1 MIRFSLIFIFLFLG
15 LESYS
20 QILPGMFGSVVKK
33 GSGGGGGAASGTRN
47 FTNCGKAGSEGPS
60 QSDCNTAYASNDLNG
75 EVTVTSGIQYWT
87 TPTTGTYTITAI
99 GATAGNDGYT
109 SAYVGRP
116 AKIIGDFSL
125 TQGDVIKI
133 LVGQHGWKASC
144 RPGWGGGG
152 GTFVTKNDNTIL
164 LIAGGCGSS
173 HTNISNV
180 NTWQDA
186 NTGESGNF
194 QSGDTHA
201 AGTNGSGGGGTNN
214 GGSGAGYSG
223 DGNTGNSAT
232 YQLCSGVPT
241 QHTTPKSFLNG
252 GVGDVIGGGFGGG
265 AGVMNTWGGGG
276 GGYSGGGGSLSS
288 PYAGAGGGSKNN
300 GSNQTNTLNDI
311 GTNKAE
317 LDGSVVITW

>member
-1 MIRFSLIFIFLFLG
+1 MRYVFLLFFLIDSSIC
-15 LESYS
+15 YS
-20 QILPGMFGSVVKK
+20 QILPSQHGVHHKK
-33 GSGGGGGAASGTRN
+33 SSGGAASGTRN
-47 FTNCGKAGSEGPS
+47 FTNCSKAGSEGPS
-60 QSDCNTAYASNDLNG
+60 QSDCNTAYVSNDLNG

-87 TPTTGTYTITAI
+87 IPTTGTYTITAI
-99 GATAGNDGYT
+99 GATAGNDGET
-109 SAYVGRP
+109 SVYVGRP

-173 HTNISNV
+173 HTTISNV

-194 QSGDTHA
+194 QLGDTHA
-201 AGTNGSGGGGTNN
+201 AGTNGSGGGGGGTS

-223 DGNTGNSAT
+223 DGNTGNSKT
-232 YQLCSGVPT
+232 FNLCTGVPS

-276 GGYSGGGGSLSS
+276 GGYSGGGGSTSH
-288 PYAGAGGGSKNN
+288 PYTGAGGGSKNN

-317 LDGSVVITW
+317 LDGSVVISW

>member
-1 MIRFSLIFIFLFLG
+1 VLRLLTFFLYFFFSLEGF
-15 LESYS
+15 S
-20 QILPGMFGSVVKK
+20 QILPSSHGVHHKK
-33 GSGGGGGAASGTRN
+33 SSGGAASGTRN
-47 FTNCGKAGSEGPS
+47 FTNCGKGGSEGPT

-99 GATAGNDGYT
+99 GATAGNDGET
-109 SAYVGRP
+109 SIYVGRP

-125 TQGDVIKI
+125 TQGDVLKI

-164 LIAGGCGSS
+164 LIAGGCGSG
-173 HTNISNV
+173 HTNYGPLGGDY
-180 NTWQDA
+180 TWQDA

-194 QSGDTHA
+194 RQGDTHA
-201 AGTNGSGGGGTNN
+201 AGTNGSGGGGTNS

-223 DGNTGNSAT
+223 DGNTGNSGT
-232 YQLCSGVPT
+232 YQLCSGVPN

-265 AGVMNTWGGGG
+265 AGVTNTFGGGG
-276 GGYSGGGGSLSS
+276 GGYSGGGGSSS
-288 PYAGAGGGSKNN
+288 NPYAGAGGGSKNN
-300 GSNQTNTLNDI
+300 GSSQTNTLNDI

-317 LDGSVVITW
+317 LDGSVVISW